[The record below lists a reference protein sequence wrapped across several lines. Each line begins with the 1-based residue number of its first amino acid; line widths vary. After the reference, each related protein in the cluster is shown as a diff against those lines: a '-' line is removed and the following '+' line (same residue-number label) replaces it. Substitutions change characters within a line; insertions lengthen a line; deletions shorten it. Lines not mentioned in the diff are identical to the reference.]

1 MNKQQIIEYIDHPE
15 SLGERDFS
23 DLKTLSED
31 YPYSGILQ
39 TLYAKA
45 LHNCDS
51 IFFEEQL
58 KKTAIVNANRKKLY
72 QIIHQPK
79 LQKTIDKIEV
89 EIQPETKGTQK
100 TSLKPLSD
108 LDKTPRK
115 EKEESE
121 RDFDEVEKN
130 ILIEA
135 INSTM
140 HLDVPDTMPP
150 IDELI
155 PPQRQELNLDSTDS
169 QEKIK
174 SEFTDWFSNSNTS
187 FKKRKD
193 ISSLVEGFLE
203 AEDSKSNKKDFFS
216 PTNLA
221 KISLVDNEEFVTETL
236 AKVYAS
242 QGNFE
247 KAIRIYERLML
258 DNPEKKTFFASQI
271 RSLKEKINNIN
282 MPTVI
287 TILIIAASVLL
298 ILVVL
303 VQNSKGGGL
312 DSSFGSANQLGG
324 AAQSTETIEKA
335 TWTLAGTVVVLS
347 LASAMMGTGASTNSV
362 ETNIK
367 AQEPT
372 PMNVNFTRTID
383 SKASITILMQ
393 NILMSVCHFSLTF
406 FMQKT
411 FY

>member
-1 MNKQQIIEYIDHPE
+1 MNKQQIIEYIDQPE
-15 SLGERDFS
+15 FLGESDFS

-79 LQKTIDKIEV
+79 LQKTIDKIELDA
-89 EIQPETKGTQK
+89 QSETKGIQK
-100 TSLKPLSD
+100 KPVKPLSD
-108 LDKTPRK
+108 LDKTARK
-115 EKEESE
+115 ELEDSE
-121 RDFDEVEKN
+121 REFDEVEKN

-140 HLDVPDTMPP
+140 HLDVPDTIPS
-150 IDELI
+150 IEELTT
-155 PPQRQELNLDSTDS
+155 PQSGELNMDSTDS
-169 QEKIK
+169 EEKIK
-174 SEFTDWFSNSNTS
+174 SEFTDWFSNGNNS
-187 FKKRKD
+187 FKERKD
-193 ISSLVEGFLE
+193 ISNLVEGFLE

-271 RSLKEKINNIN
+271 RSLKEK
-282 MPTVI
+282 
-287 TILIIAASVLL
+287 
-298 ILVVL
+298 
-303 VQNSKGGGL
+303 
-312 DSSFGSANQLGG
+312 
-324 AAQSTETIEKA
+324 
-335 TWTLAGTVVVLS
+335 
-347 LASAMMGTGASTNSV
+347 
-362 ETNIK
+362 
-367 AQEPT
+367 
-372 PMNVNFTRTID
+372 
-383 SKASITILMQ
+383 
-393 NILMSVCHFSLTF
+393 
-406 FMQKT
+406 
-411 FY
+411 

>member
-1 MNKQQIIEYIDHPE
+1 MNKQQIIEYIKHPE
-15 SLGERDFS
+15 FLGENHFS

-89 EIQPETKGTQK
+89 DIKTEEQGIEK
-100 TSLKPLSD
+100 TSSELSSGSAKD
-108 LDKTPRK
+108 PIKTTVDS
-115 EKEESE
+115 EKE
-121 RDFDEVEKN
+121 FDELEKN

-135 INSTM
+135 IDSSM
-140 HLDVPDTMPP
+140 HLDVSDIIPP
-150 IDELI
+150 IEELTTTQAEG
-155 PPQRQELNLDSTDS
+155 PNLSASSEEET
-169 QEKIK
+169 K
-174 SEFTDWFSNSNTS
+174 SEFTDWFSRGNTS

-203 AEDSKSNKKDFFS
+203 TEDSKSNKKDFFS

-258 DNPEKKTFFASQI
+258 DNPEKNTFFASRI
-271 RSLKEKINNIN
+271 RFLKEK
-282 MPTVI
+282 
-287 TILIIAASVLL
+287 
-298 ILVVL
+298 
-303 VQNSKGGGL
+303 K
-312 DSSFGSANQLGG
+312 
-324 AAQSTETIEKA
+324 
-335 TWTLAGTVVVLS
+335 
-347 LASAMMGTGASTNSV
+347 
-362 ETNIK
+362 
-367 AQEPT
+367 
-372 PMNVNFTRTID
+372 
-383 SKASITILMQ
+383 
-393 NILMSVCHFSLTF
+393 
-406 FMQKT
+406 
-411 FY
+411 

>member
-1 MNKQQIIEYIDHPE
+1 M
-15 SLGERDFS
+15 
-23 DLKTLSED
+23 T
-31 YPYSGILQ
+31 
-39 TLYAKA
+39 
-45 LHNCDS
+45 
-51 IFFEEQL
+51 
-58 KKTAIVNANRKKLY
+58 
-72 QIIHQPK
+72 
-79 LQKTIDKIEV
+79 
-89 EIQPETKGTQK
+89 QPETKGTQK
-100 TSLKPLSD
+100 TPVKPLSD

-140 HLDVPDTMPP
+140 HLDVPDTIPP

-155 PPQRQELNLDSTDS
+155 PPQREELNLDSTDS

-193 ISSLVEGFLE
+193 ISNLVEGFLE

-271 RSLKEKINNIN
+271 RSLKEK
-282 MPTVI
+282 
-287 TILIIAASVLL
+287 
-298 ILVVL
+298 
-303 VQNSKGGGL
+303 
-312 DSSFGSANQLGG
+312 
-324 AAQSTETIEKA
+324 
-335 TWTLAGTVVVLS
+335 
-347 LASAMMGTGASTNSV
+347 
-362 ETNIK
+362 
-367 AQEPT
+367 
-372 PMNVNFTRTID
+372 
-383 SKASITILMQ
+383 
-393 NILMSVCHFSLTF
+393 
-406 FMQKT
+406 
-411 FY
+411 

>member
-1 MNKQQIIEYIDHPE
+1 M
-15 SLGERDFS
+15 
-23 DLKTLSED
+23 
-31 YPYSGILQ
+31 
-39 TLYAKA
+39 
-45 LHNCDS
+45 
-51 IFFEEQL
+51 
-58 KKTAIVNANRKKLY
+58 Y

-100 TSLKPLSD
+100 TSVKPLSD
-108 LDKTPRK
+108 LAKTPRK
-115 EKEESE
+115 KQEESE

-140 HLDVPDTMPP
+140 HQDVPDTMPQ
-150 IDELI
+150 INEFI
-155 PPQRQELNLDSTDS
+155 PPKRQELNLDSTDS

-203 AEDSKSNKKDFFS
+203 AEDSKSNKRDFFS

-271 RSLKEKINNIN
+271 RSLKEK
-282 MPTVI
+282 
-287 TILIIAASVLL
+287 
-298 ILVVL
+298 
-303 VQNSKGGGL
+303 
-312 DSSFGSANQLGG
+312 
-324 AAQSTETIEKA
+324 
-335 TWTLAGTVVVLS
+335 
-347 LASAMMGTGASTNSV
+347 
-362 ETNIK
+362 
-367 AQEPT
+367 
-372 PMNVNFTRTID
+372 
-383 SKASITILMQ
+383 
-393 NILMSVCHFSLTF
+393 
-406 FMQKT
+406 
-411 FY
+411 

>member
-15 SLGERDFS
+15 FLGERDFS
-23 DLKTLSED
+23 DLKTLSEN

-100 TSLKPLSD
+100 TSLKLLSD
-108 LDKTPRK
+108 LDKTARK
-115 EKEESE
+115 EQEESE

-140 HLDVPDTMPP
+140 HLDVPDTIPQ
-150 IDELI
+150 INELI

-174 SEFTDWFSNSNTS
+174 SEFTDWFSHSNTS

-203 AEDSKSNKKDFFS
+203 AEDSKSNKRDFFS

-271 RSLKEKINNIN
+271 RTLKEK
-282 MPTVI
+282 
-287 TILIIAASVLL
+287 
-298 ILVVL
+298 
-303 VQNSKGGGL
+303 
-312 DSSFGSANQLGG
+312 
-324 AAQSTETIEKA
+324 
-335 TWTLAGTVVVLS
+335 
-347 LASAMMGTGASTNSV
+347 
-362 ETNIK
+362 
-367 AQEPT
+367 
-372 PMNVNFTRTID
+372 
-383 SKASITILMQ
+383 
-393 NILMSVCHFSLTF
+393 
-406 FMQKT
+406 
-411 FY
+411 

>member
-1 MNKQQIIEYIDHPE
+1 LNKQQIIEFIEHPE
-15 SLGERDFS
+15 FLGDSDFS
-23 DLKTLSED
+23 DLKALSED

-45 LHNCDS
+45 LHNCNS

-89 EIQPETKGTQK
+89 EIQTPTKGIEK
-100 TSLKPLSD
+100 TSLEPLSG

-121 RDFDEVEKN
+121 RDFDEVENN

-140 HLDVPDTMPP
+140 HLDVPDTIPP

-187 FKKRKD
+187 FKKNKD

-271 RSLKEKINNIN
+271 RSLKEK
-282 MPTVI
+282 
-287 TILIIAASVLL
+287 
-298 ILVVL
+298 
-303 VQNSKGGGL
+303 K
-312 DSSFGSANQLGG
+312 
-324 AAQSTETIEKA
+324 
-335 TWTLAGTVVVLS
+335 
-347 LASAMMGTGASTNSV
+347 
-362 ETNIK
+362 
-367 AQEPT
+367 
-372 PMNVNFTRTID
+372 
-383 SKASITILMQ
+383 
-393 NILMSVCHFSLTF
+393 
-406 FMQKT
+406 
-411 FY
+411 

>member
-15 SLGERDFS
+15 FLGERDFS
-23 DLKTLSED
+23 DLKTLSEN

-79 LQKTIDKIEV
+79 LQKTIAKIE
-89 EIQPETKGTQK
+89 IDTQPETKGTQK
-100 TSLKPLSD
+100 TSLEPLSD

-140 HLDVPDTMPP
+140 HQDVPDTMPQ
-150 IDELI
+150 INEFI

-174 SEFTDWFSNSNTS
+174 SEFTDWFSHSNTS

-203 AEDSKSNKKDFFS
+203 AEDSKSNKRDFFS

-271 RSLKEKINNIN
+271 RTLKEK
-282 MPTVI
+282 
-287 TILIIAASVLL
+287 
-298 ILVVL
+298 
-303 VQNSKGGGL
+303 
-312 DSSFGSANQLGG
+312 
-324 AAQSTETIEKA
+324 
-335 TWTLAGTVVVLS
+335 
-347 LASAMMGTGASTNSV
+347 
-362 ETNIK
+362 
-367 AQEPT
+367 
-372 PMNVNFTRTID
+372 
-383 SKASITILMQ
+383 
-393 NILMSVCHFSLTF
+393 
-406 FMQKT
+406 
-411 FY
+411 

>member
-1 MNKQQIIEYIDHPE
+1 MNKQQIIEYIDQPE
-15 SLGERDFS
+15 FLGESDFS

-79 LQKTIDKIEV
+79 LQKTIDKIELDA
-89 EIQPETKGTQK
+89 QSETKGIQK
-100 TSLKPLSD
+100 KPVKPLSD
-108 LDKTPRK
+108 LDKTARK
-115 EKEESE
+115 EQEDPE
-121 RDFDEVEKN
+121 REFDEVEKN

-140 HLDVPDTMPP
+140 HLDVPDTIPP
-150 IDELI
+150 IEELTT
-155 PPQRQELNLDSTDS
+155 PQSGELNMDSTDS
-169 QEKIK
+169 EEKIK
-174 SEFTDWFSNSNTS
+174 SEFTDWFSNGNNS
-187 FKKRKD
+187 FKERKD
-193 ISSLVEGFLE
+193 ISNLVEGFLE

-271 RSLKEKINNIN
+271 RSLKEK
-282 MPTVI
+282 
-287 TILIIAASVLL
+287 
-298 ILVVL
+298 
-303 VQNSKGGGL
+303 
-312 DSSFGSANQLGG
+312 
-324 AAQSTETIEKA
+324 
-335 TWTLAGTVVVLS
+335 
-347 LASAMMGTGASTNSV
+347 
-362 ETNIK
+362 
-367 AQEPT
+367 
-372 PMNVNFTRTID
+372 
-383 SKASITILMQ
+383 
-393 NILMSVCHFSLTF
+393 
-406 FMQKT
+406 
-411 FY
+411 

>member
-1 MNKQQIIEYIDHPE
+1 MNKQQIIEYIDQPE
-15 SLGERDFS
+15 FLGESDFS

-79 LQKTIDKIEV
+79 LQKTIDKIELDA
-89 EIQPETKGTQK
+89 QSETKGIQK
-100 TSLKPLSD
+100 KPVKPLSD
-108 LDKTPRK
+108 LDKTARK
-115 EKEESE
+115 EQEDSE
-121 RDFDEVEKN
+121 REFDEVEKN

-140 HLDVPDTMPP
+140 HLDVPDTIPP
-150 IDELI
+150 IEELTT
-155 PPQRQELNLDSTDS
+155 PQSGELNMDSTDS
-169 QEKIK
+169 EEKIK
-174 SEFTDWFSNSNTS
+174 SEFTDWFSNGNNS
-187 FKKRKD
+187 FKERKD
-193 ISSLVEGFLE
+193 ISNLVEGFLE

-271 RSLKEKINNIN
+271 RSLKEK
-282 MPTVI
+282 
-287 TILIIAASVLL
+287 
-298 ILVVL
+298 
-303 VQNSKGGGL
+303 
-312 DSSFGSANQLGG
+312 
-324 AAQSTETIEKA
+324 
-335 TWTLAGTVVVLS
+335 
-347 LASAMMGTGASTNSV
+347 
-362 ETNIK
+362 
-367 AQEPT
+367 
-372 PMNVNFTRTID
+372 
-383 SKASITILMQ
+383 
-393 NILMSVCHFSLTF
+393 
-406 FMQKT
+406 
-411 FY
+411 

>member
-1 MNKQQIIEYIDHPE
+1 MNKQQIIEYIEHPE
-15 SLGERDFS
+15 LLGESDFS

-72 QIIHQPK
+72 QLIHQLK

-89 EIQPETKGTQK
+89 AIETETQGVEK
-100 TSLKPLSD
+100 TSLAPSSD
-108 LDKTPRK
+108 LAKAPAEGKIDA
-115 EKEESE
+115 EKKLNEL
-121 RDFDEVEKN
+121 EKN

-135 INSTM
+135 INSSM
-140 HLDVPDTMPP
+140 HLDVSDIIPP
-150 IDELI
+150 IEELTTNQAEE
-155 PPQRQELNLDSTDS
+155 PNLDPAGSEEET
-169 QEKIK
+169 K
-174 SEFTDWFSNSNTS
+174 SEFTDWFSRGNAS

-203 AEDSKSNKKDFFS
+203 ADDNKSNKKDFFS

-258 DNPEKKTFFASQI
+258 DNPEKNTFFASRI
-271 RSLKEKINNIN
+271 RFLKEK
-282 MPTVI
+282 
-287 TILIIAASVLL
+287 
-298 ILVVL
+298 
-303 VQNSKGGGL
+303 K
-312 DSSFGSANQLGG
+312 
-324 AAQSTETIEKA
+324 
-335 TWTLAGTVVVLS
+335 
-347 LASAMMGTGASTNSV
+347 
-362 ETNIK
+362 
-367 AQEPT
+367 
-372 PMNVNFTRTID
+372 
-383 SKASITILMQ
+383 
-393 NILMSVCHFSLTF
+393 
-406 FMQKT
+406 
-411 FY
+411 

>member
-15 SLGERDFS
+15 FLGESDFS

-51 IFFEEQL
+51 IFFEKQL

-79 LQKTIDKIEV
+79 LQKAINKIEV
-89 EIQPETKGTQK
+89 DTQPETKKTQK
-100 TSLKPLSD
+100 TSVKPLPN

-115 EKEESE
+115 EKEDSE
-121 RDFDEVEKN
+121 RNFDEVEKN

-140 HLDVPDTMPP
+140 HLDVPDTIPQ

-155 PPQRQELNLDSTDS
+155 TPQREELNLDSIDS

-174 SEFTDWFSNSNTS
+174 SEFTDWFSHGSNS

-203 AEDSKSNKKDFFS
+203 AEDNKSNKRDFFS

-236 AKVYAS
+236 AKVYAA

-247 KAIRIYERLML
+247 KAILIYERLML

-271 RSLKEKINNIN
+271 RTLKEK
-282 MPTVI
+282 
-287 TILIIAASVLL
+287 
-298 ILVVL
+298 
-303 VQNSKGGGL
+303 
-312 DSSFGSANQLGG
+312 
-324 AAQSTETIEKA
+324 
-335 TWTLAGTVVVLS
+335 
-347 LASAMMGTGASTNSV
+347 
-362 ETNIK
+362 
-367 AQEPT
+367 
-372 PMNVNFTRTID
+372 
-383 SKASITILMQ
+383 
-393 NILMSVCHFSLTF
+393 
-406 FMQKT
+406 
-411 FY
+411 

>member
-15 SLGERDFS
+15 FLGESDFS

-51 IFFEEQL
+51 IFFEKQL
-58 KKTAIVNANRKKLY
+58 KKTAIVNTNRKKLY

-79 LQKTIDKIEV
+79 LQKAINKIEV
-89 EIQPETKGTQK
+89 DTQPETKKTQK
-100 TSLKPLSD
+100 TSVKPLPN

-115 EKEESE
+115 EKEDSE
-121 RDFDEVEKN
+121 RNFDEVEKN

-140 HLDVPDTMPP
+140 HLDVPDTIPQ

-155 PPQRQELNLDSTDS
+155 TPQREELNLDSIDS

-174 SEFTDWFSNSNTS
+174 SEFTDWFSHGNNS

-203 AEDSKSNKKDFFS
+203 AEDNKSNKRDFFS

-236 AKVYAS
+236 AKVYAA

-247 KAIRIYERLML
+247 KAILIYERLML

-271 RSLKEKINNIN
+271 RTLKEK
-282 MPTVI
+282 
-287 TILIIAASVLL
+287 
-298 ILVVL
+298 
-303 VQNSKGGGL
+303 
-312 DSSFGSANQLGG
+312 
-324 AAQSTETIEKA
+324 
-335 TWTLAGTVVVLS
+335 
-347 LASAMMGTGASTNSV
+347 
-362 ETNIK
+362 
-367 AQEPT
+367 
-372 PMNVNFTRTID
+372 
-383 SKASITILMQ
+383 
-393 NILMSVCHFSLTF
+393 
-406 FMQKT
+406 
-411 FY
+411 

>member
-1 MNKQQIIEYIDHPE
+1 LNKQQIIEYIDQPE
-15 SLGERDFS
+15 FLGESDFS

-79 LQKTIDKIEV
+79 LQKTIDKIELDA
-89 EIQPETKGTQK
+89 QSETKGIQK
-100 TSLKPLSD
+100 KPVKPLSD
-108 LDKTPRK
+108 LDKTARK
-115 EKEESE
+115 EQEDSE
-121 RDFDEVEKN
+121 REFDEVEKN

-140 HLDVPDTMPP
+140 HLDVPDTIPP
-150 IDELI
+150 IEELTT
-155 PPQRQELNLDSTDS
+155 PQSGELNMDSTDS
-169 QEKIK
+169 EEKIK
-174 SEFTDWFSNSNTS
+174 SEFTDWFSNGNNS
-187 FKKRKD
+187 FKERKD
-193 ISSLVEGFLE
+193 ISNLVEGFLE

-271 RSLKEKINNIN
+271 RSLKEK
-282 MPTVI
+282 
-287 TILIIAASVLL
+287 
-298 ILVVL
+298 
-303 VQNSKGGGL
+303 
-312 DSSFGSANQLGG
+312 
-324 AAQSTETIEKA
+324 
-335 TWTLAGTVVVLS
+335 
-347 LASAMMGTGASTNSV
+347 
-362 ETNIK
+362 
-367 AQEPT
+367 
-372 PMNVNFTRTID
+372 
-383 SKASITILMQ
+383 
-393 NILMSVCHFSLTF
+393 
-406 FMQKT
+406 
-411 FY
+411 

>member
-1 MNKQQIIEYIDHPE
+1 MNKQQIIEYIDHTE
-15 SLGERDFS
+15 FLGESDFS
-23 DLKTLSED
+23 DLKTLSEN

-115 EKEESE
+115 KQEESE

-140 HLDVPDTMPP
+140 HQDVPDTMPQ
-150 IDELI
+150 INEFI

-174 SEFTDWFSNSNTS
+174 SEFTDWFSHSNTS

-203 AEDSKSNKKDFFS
+203 AEDSKSNKRDFFS

-271 RSLKEKINNIN
+271 RSLKEK
-282 MPTVI
+282 
-287 TILIIAASVLL
+287 
-298 ILVVL
+298 
-303 VQNSKGGGL
+303 
-312 DSSFGSANQLGG
+312 
-324 AAQSTETIEKA
+324 
-335 TWTLAGTVVVLS
+335 
-347 LASAMMGTGASTNSV
+347 
-362 ETNIK
+362 
-367 AQEPT
+367 
-372 PMNVNFTRTID
+372 
-383 SKASITILMQ
+383 
-393 NILMSVCHFSLTF
+393 
-406 FMQKT
+406 
-411 FY
+411 

>member
-1 MNKQQIIEYIDHPE
+1 MNKQQIIEYIEHPE
-15 SLGERDFS
+15 FLGENHFS

-79 LQKTIDKIEV
+79 LQKKIDKIEV
-89 EIQPETKGTQK
+89 DIKTEAQRIEK
-100 TSLKPLSD
+100 TSSEPSFGSAKDPI
-108 LDKTPRK
+108 KTIVDS
-115 EKEESE
+115 EKEL
-121 RDFDEVEKN
+121 DELEKN

-135 INSTM
+135 IDSTM
-140 HLDVPDTMPP
+140 HLDVSDIIPP
-150 IDELI
+150 IEELTTAQAEG
-155 PPQRQELNLDSTDS
+155 PNLSTGS
-169 QEKIK
+169 QAETK
-174 SEFTDWFSNSNTS
+174 SEFTDWFSSGNNS

-193 ISSLVEGFLE
+193 ISNLVEGFLE

-258 DNPEKKTFFASQI
+258 DNPEKNTFFASRI
-271 RSLKEKINNIN
+271 RFLKEK
-282 MPTVI
+282 
-287 TILIIAASVLL
+287 
-298 ILVVL
+298 
-303 VQNSKGGGL
+303 K
-312 DSSFGSANQLGG
+312 
-324 AAQSTETIEKA
+324 
-335 TWTLAGTVVVLS
+335 
-347 LASAMMGTGASTNSV
+347 
-362 ETNIK
+362 
-367 AQEPT
+367 
-372 PMNVNFTRTID
+372 
-383 SKASITILMQ
+383 
-393 NILMSVCHFSLTF
+393 
-406 FMQKT
+406 
-411 FY
+411 

>member
-1 MNKQQIIEYIDHPE
+1 LNKQQIIEYIDHPE

-23 DLKTLSED
+23 DLKTLSEN

-115 EKEESE
+115 KQEESE

-140 HLDVPDTMPP
+140 HQDVPDTMPQ
-150 IDELI
+150 INEFI

-174 SEFTDWFSNSNTS
+174 SEFTDWFSHSNTS

-203 AEDSKSNKKDFFS
+203 AEDSKSNKRDFFS

-271 RSLKEKINNIN
+271 RSLKEK
-282 MPTVI
+282 
-287 TILIIAASVLL
+287 
-298 ILVVL
+298 
-303 VQNSKGGGL
+303 
-312 DSSFGSANQLGG
+312 
-324 AAQSTETIEKA
+324 
-335 TWTLAGTVVVLS
+335 
-347 LASAMMGTGASTNSV
+347 
-362 ETNIK
+362 
-367 AQEPT
+367 
-372 PMNVNFTRTID
+372 
-383 SKASITILMQ
+383 
-393 NILMSVCHFSLTF
+393 
-406 FMQKT
+406 
-411 FY
+411 

>member
-23 DLKTLSED
+23 DLKTLSEN

-115 EKEESE
+115 KQEESE

-140 HLDVPDTMPP
+140 HQDVPDTMPQ
-150 IDELI
+150 INEFI

-174 SEFTDWFSNSNTS
+174 SEFSDWFSHSNTS

-203 AEDSKSNKKDFFS
+203 AEDSKSNKRDFFS

-271 RSLKEKINNIN
+271 RSLKEK
-282 MPTVI
+282 
-287 TILIIAASVLL
+287 
-298 ILVVL
+298 
-303 VQNSKGGGL
+303 
-312 DSSFGSANQLGG
+312 
-324 AAQSTETIEKA
+324 
-335 TWTLAGTVVVLS
+335 
-347 LASAMMGTGASTNSV
+347 
-362 ETNIK
+362 
-367 AQEPT
+367 
-372 PMNVNFTRTID
+372 
-383 SKASITILMQ
+383 
-393 NILMSVCHFSLTF
+393 
-406 FMQKT
+406 
-411 FY
+411 

>member
-15 SLGERDFS
+15 FLGESDFS

-79 LQKTIDKIEV
+79 LQKTIDKIELDA
-89 EIQPETKGTQK
+89 QSETKGIQK
-100 TSLKPLSD
+100 KPVKPLSD
-108 LDKTPRK
+108 LDKTARK
-115 EKEESE
+115 EQEDPE
-121 RDFDEVEKN
+121 REFDEVEKN

-140 HLDVPDTMPP
+140 HLDVPDTIPP
-150 IDELI
+150 IEELTT
-155 PPQRQELNLDSTDS
+155 PQSGELNMDSTDS
-169 QEKIK
+169 EGKIK
-174 SEFTDWFSNSNTS
+174 SEFTDWFSNGNNS
-187 FKKRKD
+187 FKERKD
-193 ISSLVEGFLE
+193 ISNLVEGFLE

-271 RSLKEKINNIN
+271 RSLKEK
-282 MPTVI
+282 
-287 TILIIAASVLL
+287 
-298 ILVVL
+298 
-303 VQNSKGGGL
+303 
-312 DSSFGSANQLGG
+312 
-324 AAQSTETIEKA
+324 
-335 TWTLAGTVVVLS
+335 
-347 LASAMMGTGASTNSV
+347 
-362 ETNIK
+362 
-367 AQEPT
+367 
-372 PMNVNFTRTID
+372 
-383 SKASITILMQ
+383 
-393 NILMSVCHFSLTF
+393 
-406 FMQKT
+406 
-411 FY
+411 